1 VNAIRPDLLIFGG
14 GIAGLWTLL
23 RARQVGYS
31 VLLLESR
38 ALGGVQSIASQ
49 GIIHGG
55 TKYALKGKLTAST
68 RAIADMPG
76 IWRDCLQGQG
86 ELNLSGVRVL
96 SNHQYLWSSGSLSSG
111 VAGLFASKVMQSR
124 VQAVTGESRPAP
136 FDTTAFRGSL
146 YQLQE
151 PVLDTASLM
160 RTLAEQALP
169 DCWGYDP
176 DELQVEPGM
185 LRLDKLVLQPRR
197 VLLAAGEGNA
207 ALMAAWGVDRP
218 RMQKRPLHM
227 VMLKGHLPQVF
238 AHCLGASANP
248 RLTITSYPLGD
259 GQQVWY
265 LGGQLAEQGVRRSTA
280 EQITLAKAELKALL
294 PWVDV
299 ADAHWSTRLI
309 QRAEVAT
316 AGGRRPEDSYL
327 GISGELLVAWPTK
340 LAFAPRLAGQVLA
353 QLEKEDVLPSKTELP
368 ELPLGRPP
376 LARLPWEETQT
387 WS

>member
-1 VNAIRPDLLIFGG
+1 MNTIRPDLLIFGG

-23 RARQVGYS
+23 RARQAGYS
-31 VLLLESR
+31 ALLLESR

-76 IWRDCLQGQG
+76 IWRACLQGQG
-86 ELNLSGVRVL
+86 EVDLSGVKIL
-96 SNHQYLWSSGSLSSG
+96 SNHQYLWSSGSLSSA
-111 VAGLFASKVMQSR
+111 VAGLFASKLMQSR
-124 VQAVTGESRPAP
+124 VQIISGENRPAP
-136 FDTTAFRGSL
+136 FDTTAFHGSL

-160 RTLAEQALP
+160 HTLAAQAL
-169 DCWGYDP
+169 DSCYRYEA
-176 DELQVEPGM
+176 DELHVEKGL
-185 LRLDKLVLQPRR
+185 LRLPRMVLQPRR

-207 ALMAAWGVDRP
+207 SLMAAWGVDRP

-227 VMLKGHLPQVF
+227 VMLKGHLPPVF

-248 RLTITSYPLGD
+248 RLTITSYPLGR
-259 GQQVWY
+259 GEQVWY
-265 LGGQLAEQGVRRSTA
+265 LGGQLAEQGVQRSTA

-353 QLEKEDVLPSKTELP
+353 QLEKEDILPSKTELP
-368 ELPLGRPP
+368 ELPLDKPP
-376 LARLPWEETQT
+376 LARLPWEETQI